1 MIVLIKSNII
11 GKWYDIVR
19 LTLKLIL
26 LDLKLRKKSLVLTY
40 SSMLIVKAN
49 IKLIAIIVYF
59 RSTDST
65 ESGIQRNFKSSL
77 NSLNHG

>member
-11 GKWYDIVR
+11 GKWYDVIR

-49 IKLIAIIVYF
+49 TKLIAIIVHF

-65 ESGIQRNFKSSL
+65 EGGIQRNLKSSL